1 MSPRK
6 LQNEI
11 KQDFRT
17 DGSVWSGY
25 RDTIVNNF
33 ATINY
38 QDLSDHLLREFN
50 RKVDNLGLSTTLFFE
65 PFDAGFR
72 FLGVSIGGGNEPSP
86 GYIFVFASGEQ
97 VLTNEGDSIEIPEQY
112 AND

>member
-11 KQDFRT
+11 KQDFRA
-17 DGSVWSGY
+17 DNSVWSAY
-25 RDTIVNNF
+25 RTTIINNF
-33 ATINY
+33 AETNY

-50 RKVDNLGLSTTLFFE
+50 RKIMDLGLNEDLLFT

-72 FLGVSIGGGNEPSP
+72 FLGVSIGGDTSLFTYFQPDGISTYNRPD
-86 GYIFVFASGEQ
+86 G
-97 VLTNEGDSIEIPEQY
+97 TSIYNRP
-112 AND
+112 